1 MKKENQNGLTN
12 FKKIV
17 AMGALAIVG
26 FSTNAM
32 AADPAWFTDLNT
44 TLAGILVMVG
54 TVISAVI
61 AIRLAPIAWDHI
73 KRVINR
79 A

>member
-17 AMGALAIVG
+17 AVGAASIVG
-26 FSTNAM
+26 LSSNAM

-44 TLAGILVMVG
+44 QLGAIAIMAG
-54 TVISAVI
+54 TVVTAVI
-61 AIRLAPIAWDHI
+61 AIRLVPLAWVHI
-73 KRVINR
+73 SKIVSRG
-79 A
+79 

>member
-26 FSTNAM
+26 LSSNAM

-44 TLAGILVMVG
+44 QLAGIAVMAG
-54 TVISAVI
+54 TVVTAVI
-61 AIRLAPIAWDHI
+61 AIRLVPLAWEHI
-73 KRVINR
+73 KRVVAR
-79 A
+79 G